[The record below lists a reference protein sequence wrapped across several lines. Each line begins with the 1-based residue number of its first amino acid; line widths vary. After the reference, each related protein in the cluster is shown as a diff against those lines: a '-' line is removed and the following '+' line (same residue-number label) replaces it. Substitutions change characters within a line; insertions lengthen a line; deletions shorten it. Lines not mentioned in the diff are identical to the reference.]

1 MDNDLK
7 KSALF
12 ITSLA
17 SFINPFMGSST
28 HIILPSIARDL
39 NLNAITLG
47 WIGLS
52 FLLSSSIFL
61 IPFGKLADIYG
72 RKKLFLYGS
81 FIYGISSLFCSISNS
96 AIFLIIFRIFQG
108 LGGAM
113 FFGIS
118 IALLSSIYPPEER
131 GKALGINAGMVY
143 LGLSMGPF
151 LGGFLA
157 QTLSWR
163 YLFFINFLLTFFLF
177 SITKIKL
184 KGEWAEAKGETYDF
198 FGAFL
203 LILSFFSMQIGLS
216 FLNKEG
222 WLALI
227 ISILFL
233 LFFILI
239 ERKKSFPILN
249 VDLLFKNSLFL
260 FSNISAFINYSST
273 FAIGFLLSLYL
284 QYIKGFSPLKAGL
297 VLIIQPLLMAISS
310 PVVGK
315 LSDEKEPRILS
326 SFGMLL
332 SFFGMLL
339 VFNLKLYSNIYLV
352 FLILIFFGFGN
363 GFFASPNTNAIMGS
377 VEKKYYGI
385 ATGTLSTMRSL
396 GMVTSM
402 SIATLFL
409 GIFLKNEKIYKETFE
424 LFLYTIK
431 YYSIIFSVLLLIGI
445 FTSLVRGKLHNQKSI
460 S

>member
-1 MDNDLK
+1 MNEKLK
-7 KSALF
+7 RDALF

-28 HIILPSIARDL
+28 NIMLPSIAKDL

-47 WIGLS
+47 WVGLA

-61 IPFGKLADIYG
+61 IPFGKLGDIYG
-72 RKKLFLYGS
+72 RKKMFLYGF
-81 FIYGISSLFCSISNS
+81 FIYGISSFFCAISCS
-96 AIFLIIFRIFQG
+96 AAHLIIFRILQG

-131 GKALGINAGMVY
+131 GKALGINASMVY
-143 LGLSMGPF
+143 IGLSTGPF
-151 LGGFLA
+151 LGGFLS
-157 QTLSWR
+157 QILSWR
-163 YLFFINFLLTFFLF
+163 SIFFINFLLTFFLF
-177 SITKIKL
+177 FITKIKL
-184 KGEWAEAKGETYDF
+184 KGEWADARNEKYDF
-198 FGAFL
+198 LGATFL
-203 LILSFFSMQIGLS
+203 VISFFTMQIGLS
-216 FLNKEG
+216 FLNKRG
-222 WLALI
+222 YFFLI
-227 ISILFL
+227 LSFVLFL
-233 LFFILI
+233 SFALT
-239 ERKKSFPILN
+239 EKKKTFPIFDLN
-249 VDLLFKNSLFL
+249 LLFKNTLFL
-260 FSNISAFINYSST
+260 FSNLSAFINYSST

-284 QYIKGFSPLKAGL
+284 QYVKGFSPLKAGL
-297 VLIIQPLLMAISS
+297 ILIIQPLLMAVSS

-315 LSDEKEPRILS
+315 LSDKKEPRILS
-326 SFGMLL
+326 SFGMFL

-339 VFNLKLYSNIYLV
+339 VFNLNIYSNIYLV
-352 FLILIFFGFGN
+352 FLILILFGFGN

-409 GIFLKNEKIYKETFE
+409 GIFLKNEKISKDTFE

-431 YYSIIFSVLLLIGI
+431 YYSIIFSALLLLGI
-445 FTSLVRGKLHNQKSI
+445 FTSLVRGKMHKRS
-460 S
+460 

>member
-1 MDNDLK
+1 MNTDLK
-7 KSALF
+7 KSALL

-28 HIILPSIARDL
+28 NIILPSIAKDL

-47 WIGLS
+47 WVGLA

-81 FIYGISSLFCSISNS
+81 FIYGISSLFCSISNN

-108 LGGAM
+108 VGGAM

-131 GKALGINAGMVY
+131 GKAIGTNAGMVY
-143 LGLSMGPF
+143 LGLSTGPF
-151 LGGFLA
+151 MGGFLT
-157 QTLSWR
+157 QTLNWR
-163 YLFFINFLLTFFLF
+163 SLFFINFLLTFFLF
-177 SITKIKL
+177 FITKVKL
-184 KGEWAEAKGETYDF
+184 KGEWAEAKGESYDY
-198 FGAFL
+198 FGAFF
-203 LILSFFSMQIGLS
+203 LIISFFAMQIGLS
-216 FLNKEG
+216 FLNKKG
-222 WLALI
+222 YFFLL

-233 LFFILI
+233 FIFILI
-239 ERKKSFPILN
+239 ERKKSFPIFNIELT
-249 VDLLFKNSLFL
+249 FKNALFL

-273 FAIGFLLSLYL
+273 FGVSFLLSLYL
-284 QYIKGFSPLKAGL
+284 QYVKSFSPLKAGI
-297 VLIIQPLLMAISS
+297 VLIIQPLLMAFSS
-310 PVVGK
+310 PVVGR
-315 LSDEKEPRILS
+315 LSDKKEPRILS

-332 SFFGMLL
+332 SFLGMLL
-339 VFNLKLYSNIYLV
+339 IYNLNIHSKFYII
-352 FLILIFFGFGN
+352 FLILILFGFGN

-402 SIATLFL
+402 SIATLLL
-409 GIFLKNEKIYKETFE
+409 GIFLKNEKIYQKTYE
-424 LFLYTIK
+424 LFIFAIK
-431 YYSIIFSVLLLIGI
+431 YYSIIFSILLLAGI
-445 FTSLVRGKLHNQKSI
+445 FTSLVRGKLHKKS
-460 S
+460 